1 MEQSITGLI
10 ELLLNTRPELLFF
23 VAGTCAG
30 AIFII
35 LGISDYIMPSLVK
48 DIKDIASKQPLKEQ
62 WRLCLPYFK
71 RFKKN

>member
-35 LGISDYIMPSLVK
+35 LGISDYIMPRVMG
-48 DIKDIASKQPLKEQ
+48 DLKGLRPFLLDERERVRKF
-62 WRLCLPYFK
+62 WR
-71 RFKKN
+71 RKK